1 MTAVHDDPGAG
12 VEQETDLAGS
22 VETSEMLRQT
32 NAGYR
37 QVFTDGRPFPADPVP
52 YWVRQGWLQPLYP
65 ASGSGVRRRWPA
77 AEVAIVRRMVQ
88 LVRVGMHPRT
98 AAHCARNGYTTWL
111 SDSVRVTVSPLT
123 VRILPG
129 WEDGDGP

>member
-37 QVFTDGRPFPADPVP
+37 QVD